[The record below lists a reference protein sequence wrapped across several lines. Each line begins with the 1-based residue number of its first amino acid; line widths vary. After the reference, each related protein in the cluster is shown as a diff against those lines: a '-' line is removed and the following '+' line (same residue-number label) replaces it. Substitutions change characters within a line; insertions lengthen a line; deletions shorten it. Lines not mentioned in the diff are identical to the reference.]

1 MKNYIIIV
9 LATLALTGCKPKE
22 KVVGTTVDNKVERQI
37 KGNWMISSVTYP
49 GSEYIKLNSFD
60 IADSKCFIGSDW
72 KFVSNNNKG
81 TMALNNATCTGFS
94 SDITWYINKDGNF
107 VMKILNDAK
116 SRKVADGYIL
126 RVANQSENSFQLVD
140 KLNVGGKVI
149 DVVYQFQRN

>member
-1 MKNYIIIV
+1 MRNYIAIL
-9 LATLALTGCKPKE
+9 LAALSFVGCKPKE

-37 KGNWMISSVTYP
+37 KGNWMIASVTYP

-107 VMKILNDAK
+107 VMKILNETK

-126 RVANQSENSFQLVD
+126 RVANQSENAFQLVD